1 MQRNKANKEN
11 DRKFARSGSTA
22 ISLAMYSSRGG
33 RDGGPIPDSAGPSVA
48 RPDSAFWP
56 EVLTEHTEPRFWLKN
71 AISGW
76 SSRPL
81 VDQQQQLSKL
91 KTVGEQK
98 STLIS
103 YQKVPQC
110 LSNSAKLQ
118 WLDLGKKM
126 TLFFALIR
134 PPNYAPRGFEMYFG
148 DAKGIDIRIEK
159 KWNLLGWKKCCW
171 LLGRL
176 SELVA
181 LRLST

>member
-11 DRKFARSGSTA
+11 DRKFARSGNTA

-134 PPNYAPRGFEMYFG
+134 PP
-148 DAKGIDIRIEK
+148 
-159 KWNLLGWKKCCW
+159 KCPTW
-171 LLGRL
+171 I
-176 SELVA
+176 
-181 LRLST
+181 

>member
-1 MQRNKANKEN
+1 MTFYFLIYFGQFTFKFTLILSACKVQRNKANKEN
-11 DRKFARSGSTA
+11 ERKFARSGSTA

-81 VDQQQQLSKL
+81 VDQQQQQLSKL
-91 KTVGEQK
+91 KTVLRTK
-98 STLIS
+98 TSLIS
-103 YQKVPQC
+103 LQKVPQC

-134 PPNYAPRGFEMYFG
+134 PSNYAPSTW
-148 DAKGIDIRIEK
+148 I
-159 KWNLLGWKKCCW
+159 WNAFWG
-171 LLGRL
+171 
-176 SELVA
+176 
-181 LRLST
+181 

>member
-1 MQRNKANKEN
+1 
-11 DRKFARSGSTA
+11 
-22 ISLAMYSSRGG
+22 MYSSRGG

-98 STLIS
+98 KYVDKLPKSATVS
-103 YQKVPQC
+103 FKQC
-110 LSNSAKLQ
+110 KTSMA
-118 WLDLGKKM
+118 
-126 TLFFALIR
+126 
-134 PPNYAPRGFEMYFG
+134 
-148 DAKGIDIRIEK
+148 
-159 KWNLLGWKKCCW
+159 
-171 LLGRL
+171 
-176 SELVA
+176 
-181 LRLST
+181 

>member
-1 MQRNKANKEN
+1 MQRNKANNEN
-11 DRKFARSGSTA
+11 ERKFARSGSTA

-81 VDQQQQLSKL
+81 VDQQQQQLSKL
-91 KTVGEQK
+91 KTVLGTK
-98 STLIS
+98 TSLIS
-103 YQKVPQC
+103 LQKVPQC

-118 WLDLGKKM
+118 
-126 TLFFALIR
+126 
-134 PPNYAPRGFEMYFG
+134 
-148 DAKGIDIRIEK
+148 
-159 KWNLLGWKKCCW
+159 
-171 LLGRL
+171 
-176 SELVA
+176 
-181 LRLST
+181 

>member
-1 MQRNKANKEN
+1 MRIHFRQCIHSSSTLSLSACKVQRNKANKEN

-98 STLIS
+98 KYVDKLPKSATVS
-103 YQKVPQC
+103 FKQC
-110 LSNSAKLQ
+110 KTSMA
-118 WLDLGKKM
+118 
-126 TLFFALIR
+126 
-134 PPNYAPRGFEMYFG
+134 
-148 DAKGIDIRIEK
+148 
-159 KWNLLGWKKCCW
+159 
-171 LLGRL
+171 
-176 SELVA
+176 
-181 LRLST
+181 